1 MLGGSGNGAQALA
14 LAPIRPAP
22 STAPSTSNGTHQ
34 QDPRANPNASLQR
47 RRTNPLGELIS
58 TETRYVHELGITLHR
73 VAAAWNPKDLPSKD
87 VDAMFRALHTVYRT
101 NSEFLRAL
109 QEIGPNPTSPKGLG
123 NLLMHW
129 VDTLQGPY
137 THYLDVYTPHLD
149 SRPDIVHHVRLQ
161 SVLQNTNRQIPRNDY
176 PSGWTLDRFFEL
188 PIVRLV
194 FYKKLYGRL
203 LRNAQ
208 PGRSDHTLLLTANE
222 KLDALNE
229 RAQRQKAS
237 PGPLPA
243 DQRALAS
250 ASSPPTTDP
259 RPLSPMTPTMGRA
272 LVPPHEG
279 AVPAPVPAWTHSAQ
293 SITSSIRSQSLDQM
307 QARIDSTCT
316 IDIFTMEPK
325 NCRLQLVLP
334 GLSFERAL
342 RLTDGAKLEILPAQG
357 KPLMIQHARLILLTD
372 LILVAEDV
380 TPSAPGAPDVKLI
393 FPPLSGRFIDAFDD
407 TRWGPACVRLS
418 IMNRVSMVMHLATT
432 ERKHE
437 WLQALSVC
445 KSFSG
450 HPRPQQD
457 KPPSPSKSAPQIAP
471 LAPGQVTS
479 RPPARSQT
487 PNEPTKVHAPLSP
500 VPRPPVPRPPVPHGP
515 PGHSS
520 RPPQAAQPGAPSMVR
535 PPTSPDSLV
544 QGTSSAQNA
553 RVEQASASSL
563 VHSGAGTVGGPVQ
576 PSSAPRMMPVYGAPA
591 PPRPSAL
598 GAPTAQNVRMGQES
612 TLPRPS
618 MGAPFTSGQNK
629 TARPPALPPL
639 LPHTITNGN
648 LPPVPLAEQDTSF
661 ASPPLSP
668 EPPTRANSLASQDSF
683 PRIPHRLDTPDSML
697 QQRPDDAPRPGGSTA
712 MSFGSASEKAMGNM
726 IPQAPGPEQRRSP
739 LFVRNP
745 IRTATLPMP
754 ATSASDLSSPS
765 QLPRVLSRSASQ
777 SRLGEHIPSNG
788 TVLPSQMVRDKPQ
801 RNSNEWMHEPDDD
814 DNDIS
819 NSRRMR
825 AHEAQSFNLCA
836 QMRCKVFLKH
846 SYAQWRAL
854 GPARLRLYH
863 LRPSNTNQLVVE
875 NDKKTIISSI
885 ILPIAVQRVGR
896 TGLAI
901 ELSDYG
907 RLTGVVYMLHMR
919 SEESANGLHQQLLT
933 GSSRSPVSS
942 PQLS

>member
-1 MLGGSGNGAQALA
+1 MLGGSGTGAQAPA
-14 LAPIRPAP
+14 LAPLRPAP
-22 STAPSTSNGTHQ
+22 SAGPSTSNGMLQ
-34 QDPRANPNASLQR
+34 PDPRANPNAPLQR

-73 VAAAWNPKDLPSKD
+73 VAAAWNPKDLPAKD

-109 QEIGPNPTSPKGLG
+109 EEIGPNPTSPKGLG

-137 THYLDVYTPHLD
+137 THYIDVYSPHLD
-149 SRPDIVHHVRLQ
+149 TRPDIVHHVRLQ
-161 SVLQNTNRQIPRNDY
+161 SVLQNMNRQIPRNDH

-208 PGRSDHTLLLTANE
+208 PGRSDHTLLLTAND
-222 KLDALNE
+222 KLDALND
-229 RAQRQKAS
+229 RAQRRSTSPAS
-237 PGPLPA
+237 RSA
-243 DQRALAS
+243 DQKALAS
-250 ASSPPTTDP
+250 ASSPPTNDP
-259 RPLSPMTPTMGRA
+259 RPLSPMSPMMGRA
-272 LVPPHEG
+272 LLPPHEG

-293 SITSSIRSQSLDQM
+293 LISSSITSQSLDQM
-307 QARIDSTCT
+307 QARIDSTRT

-357 KPLMIQHARLILLTD
+357 KPLMIQSARLILLTD
-372 LILVAEDV
+372 LMLVAEDV
-380 TPSAPGAPDVKLI
+380 MPSASGAPDIKLI

-407 TRWGPACVRLS
+407 TRWEPACVRLS

-437 WLQALSVC
+437 WLQALSAC

-450 HPRPQQD
+450 HARPQQD
-457 KPPSPSKSAPQIAP
+457 KSSSPSKSAPQIVP
-471 LAPGQVTS
+471 PVPNQVTS
-479 RPPARSQT
+479 RLPVRSQT
-487 PNEPTKVHAPLSP
+487 PNQPGKVHAPLTSM
-500 VPRPPVPRPPVPHGP
+500 PRPSVPHMP
-515 PGHSS
+515 PGQLNC
-520 RPPQAAQPGAPSMVR
+520 PPHAAQPGAPSMVR
-535 PPTSPDSLV
+535 PPISPDSLA
-544 QGTSSAQNA
+544 QGTSGAPSAPA
-553 RVEQASASSL
+553 VQAPSPL
-563 VHSGAGTVGGPVQ
+563 MHTGAGAIARPSQPPFVPRMVPV
-576 PSSAPRMMPVYGAPA
+576 SSAPSPTK
-591 PPRPSAL
+591 PSAL
-598 GAPTAQNVRMGQES
+598 GSPTGQNTRLGQES

-618 MGAPFTSGQNK
+618 MGAPSTSVQNK
-629 TARPPALPPL
+629 AGRPPALPPL

-648 LPPVPLAEQDTSF
+648 LPPVPLAEQDASF
-661 ASPPLSP
+661 ISPPLSP
-668 EPPTRANSLASQDSF
+668 ELPTRANSLASQDSF
-683 PRIPHRLDTPDSML
+683 PRIPRRLDTPDSML
-697 QQRPDDAPRPGGSTA
+697 QQRPDDAPWPGRSTA

-726 IPQAPGPEQRRSP
+726 IPQASGPEQRRSP

-745 IRTATLPMP
+745 IRTATVPVP
-754 ATSASDLSSPS
+754 AASASDSSSPL
-765 QLPRVLSRSASQ
+765 QLPRALSRSASQ
-777 SRLGEHIPSNG
+777 SQLGEHNPSNG
-788 TVLPSQMVRDKPQ
+788 AVLPSQMVRDMPQ
-801 RNSNEWMHEPDDD
+801 RHSNEWMHEPDDHEN
-814 DNDIS
+814 DNDLT
-819 NSRRMR
+819 NSRKMR

-863 LRPSNTNQLVVE
+863 LRPSGTNQLVVE

-896 TGLAI
+896 TGLAV

-919 SEESANGLHQQLLT
+919 SEESANGLHEQLLT

>member
-1 MLGGSGNGAQALA
+1 MLGGSGTGAPAPT
-14 LAPIRPAP
+14 LAPLRPAP
-22 STAPSTSNGTHQ
+22 STAPSTSNGMLP
-34 QDPRANPNASLQR
+34 QDSRANPDAPLQR

-73 VAAAWNPKDLPSKD
+73 VAAAWNPKDLPAKD

-109 QEIGPNPTSPKGLG
+109 QEIGPNPSSPKGLG

-129 VDTLQGPY
+129 IDTLQPPY
-137 THYLDVYTPHLD
+137 SHYIDVYTPHLD
-149 SRPDIVHHVRLQ
+149 TRPDIAHHVRLP
-161 SVLQNTNRQIPRNDY
+161 SVLQNVNRQLPRNDY
-176 PSGWTLDRFFEL
+176 PTGWTLDRFFEL
-188 PIVRLV
+188 PILRLV

-222 KLDALNE
+222 KLDALNQ
-229 RAQRQKAS
+229 RAQRQKS
-237 PGPLPA
+237 SLGPIPA
-243 DQRALAS
+243 DQNRLAS
-250 ASSPPTTDP
+250 TSSPLLTDP
-259 RPLSPMTPTMGRA
+259 RLMSPVSPVKGRA
-272 LVPPHEG
+272 LVPSHDG
-279 AVPAPVPAWTHSAQ
+279 AVPPWIQSAQ
-293 SITSSIRSQSLDQM
+293 SITSSILLQSLDQM
-307 QARIDSTCT
+307 QTRIDSTHT
-316 IDIFTMEPK
+316 VDIFTMEPK

-380 TPSAPGAPDVKLI
+380 ALSAPGAPDIKLI

-418 IMNRVSMVMHLATT
+418 IMNRVSMVIHLASTK
-432 ERKHE
+432 RKHE
-437 WLQALSVC
+437 WLQALSAC

-450 HPRPQQD
+450 HLRPQQNQSL
-457 KPPSPSKSAPQIAP
+457 SPSKSAPQIA
-471 LAPGQVTS
+471 APMPSQMTS
-479 RPPARSQT
+479 RPPTRSQT
-487 PNEPTKVHAPLSP
+487 PNQPSKVPAPLSSLD
-500 VPRPPVPRPPVPHGP
+500 RPPQPLVPSSQ
-515 PGHSS
+515 SS
-520 RPPQAAQPGAPSMVR
+520 RPAQAAQPGTPSMVR
-535 PPTSPDSLV
+535 PPILPDALV
-544 QGTSSAQNA
+544 PGTPGAQSTRHEPA
-553 RVEQASASSL
+553 PAPSL
-563 VHSGAGTVGGPVQ
+563 VHSGLGLA
-576 PSSAPRMMPVYGAPA
+576 ARPA
-591 PPRPSAL
+591 PPLSAPSTVPVSSASSPPTPSASFH
-598 GAPTAQNVRMGQES
+598 PTAQNVRTGQES
-612 TLPRPS
+612 TVPRPS
-618 MGAPFTSGQNK
+618 IGAPITSAQNK
-629 TARPPALPPL
+629 AVRPPALPPL
-639 LPHTITNGN
+639 LPHTITNAN
-648 LPPVPLAEQDTSF
+648 LPAVPLAEQDISF
-661 ASPPLSP
+661 VSPPLSP
-668 EPPTRANSLASQDSF
+668 ELPTRANSLASQDSF
-683 PRIPHRLDTPDSML
+683 PRIPRRLDTPDSML
-697 QQRPDDAPRPGGSTA
+697 QRPDDATRPGRSTA
-712 MSFGSASEKAMGNM
+712 MSFGSASERAMGNM
-726 IPQAPGPEQRRSP
+726 TPQSPGPEQRRSP

-745 IRTATLPMP
+745 IRTATVPMP
-754 ATSASDLSSPS
+754 AASASASPG
-765 QLPRVLSRSASQ
+765 LPQPPRALSRSASQ
-777 SRLGEHIPSNG
+777 SQLGEHIQSNG
-788 TVLPSQMVRDKPQ
+788 AVLPSQMNRDKPQ
-801 RNSNEWMHEPDDD
+801 RNSNEWMHEPDDEEN
-814 DNDIS
+814 DNDVA
-819 NSRRMR
+819 NSRRML

-896 TGLAI
+896 TGLAV

-933 GSSRSPVSS
+933 GSARSPVSS

>member
-1 MLGGSGNGAQALA
+1 MSGGSGTGAPAPT
-14 LAPIRPAP
+14 LAPLRPAP
-22 STAPSTSNGTHQ
+22 STAPSTSNGMLP
-34 QDPRANPNASLQR
+34 QDSRANPDAPLQR

-73 VAAAWNPKDLPSKD
+73 VAAAWNPKDLPAKD

-109 QEIGPNPTSPKGLG
+109 QEIGPNPSSPKGLG

-129 VDTLQGPY
+129 IDTLQPPY
-137 THYLDVYTPHLD
+137 SHYIDVYTPHLD
-149 SRPDIVHHVRLQ
+149 TRPDIAHHVRLP
-161 SVLQNTNRQIPRNDY
+161 SVLQNVNRQIPRNDY
-176 PSGWTLDRFFEL
+176 PTGWTLDRFFEL
-188 PIVRLV
+188 PILRLV

-222 KLDALNE
+222 KLDALNQ
-229 RAQRQKAS
+229 RAQRQKSSLGSIPANQKGLVS
-237 PGPLPA
+237 TSSPLPTEP
-243 DQRALAS
+243 RLM
-250 ASSPPTTDP
+250 SPV
-259 RPLSPMTPTMGRA
+259 SPVKGRA

-279 AVPAPVPAWTHSAQ
+279 AVPPWTQSAQ
-293 SITSSIRSQSLDQM
+293 SITSSILLQSLDQM
-307 QARIDSTCT
+307 QTRIDSTHT
-316 IDIFTMEPK
+316 VDIFTMEPK

-380 TPSAPGAPDVKLI
+380 ALSPPGAPDIKLI

-418 IMNRVSMVMHLATT
+418 IMNRVSMVIHLAST

-437 WLQALSVC
+437 WLQALSAC

-450 HPRPQQD
+450 HLRPHQNQS
-457 KPPSPSKSAPQIAP
+457 PSPSKSAPQITAP
-471 LAPGQVTS
+471 MPSQMTS
-479 RPPARSQT
+479 RPPTRSQT
-487 PNEPTKVHAPLSP
+487 PNQPSKVPAPLSSLA
-500 VPRPPVPRPPVPHGP
+500 RPPQPLVPSGQ
-515 PGHSS
+515 SS
-520 RPPQAAQPGAPSMVR
+520 RPAQAAQPGTPSMVR
-535 PPTSPDSLV
+535 PPILPDALMP
-544 QGTSSAQNA
+544 GTPGAQSTRHEPA
-553 RVEQASASSL
+553 PAPSL
-563 VHSGAGTVGGPVQ
+563 VHSGLGMA
-576 PSSAPRMMPVYGAPA
+576 ARPA
-591 PPRPSAL
+591 PPLSAPSAMPVSS
-598 GAPTAQNVRMGQES
+598 ASSPPTPSASFHPTAQNVRTGQES
-612 TLPRPS
+612 TVPRPS
-618 MGAPFTSGQNK
+618 IGTPFTSAQNK
-629 TARPPALPPL
+629 AVRPPALPPL
-639 LPHTITNGN
+639 LPHTITNAN
-648 LPPVPLAEQDTSF
+648 LPGVPLAEQDISF
-661 ASPPLSP
+661 VSPPLSP
-668 EPPTRANSLASQDSF
+668 ELPTRANSLASQDSF
-683 PRIPHRLDTPDSML
+683 PRIPRRLDTPDSML
-697 QQRPDDAPRPGGSTA
+697 QRPDDATRPGGSTA

-726 IPQAPGPEQRRSP
+726 IPQSPGPEQRRSP

-745 IRTATLPMP
+745 IRTATVPVP
-754 ATSASDLSSPS
+754 AASASASSSPP
-765 QLPRVLSRSASQ
+765 QPPRALGRSASQ
-777 SRLGEHIPSNG
+777 SQLGEHIQSNG
-788 TVLPSQMVRDKPQ
+788 AVLPSQMNRDKPQ
-801 RNSNEWMHEPDDD
+801 RNSNEWMHEPDDEEN
-814 DNDIS
+814 DNDVA
-819 NSRRMR
+819 NARRML

-896 TGLAI
+896 TGLAV

-933 GSSRSPVSS
+933 GSTRSPVSS